1 MGLELRSVIKA
12 RCGLGAQLRAGGIAE
27 GWEETLQHIQ
37 SHTRHGAQ
45 MPSVNCMAPQD
56 IMMCTAAPHF
66 TDKAGQLTCPKV
78 THFKGAEPGL
88 EPGQT
93 VSFTTEA
100 TGQEGFQKKTKRE
113 PLGLAIRRPLESSRN
128 RERSPRSG
136 IEEGI
141 GDLGA
146 QGVEGSCSQ
155 CHSRTHTPKRTGEA
169 TSPAV
174 PVVRARHCPKRPASL
189 PHSSTPQWQICAHT
203 L

>member
-1 MGLELRSVIKA
+1 M
-12 RCGLGAQLRAGGIAE
+12 
-27 GWEETLQHIQ
+27 
-37 SHTRHGAQ
+37 
-45 MPSVNCMAPQD
+45 
-56 IMMCTAAPHF
+56 
-66 TDKAGQLTCPKV
+66 PKV

-88 EPGQT
+88 EPELT

-146 QGVEGSCSQ
+146 QGVEGSCGQ
-155 CHSRTHTPKRTGEA
+155 CIQEHTLQNAQDRPRPRP
-169 TSPAV
+169 SPWSGLGTV
-174 PVVRARHCPKRPASL
+174 LKDLHLFLIPQ
-189 PHSSTPQWQICAHT
+189 PHSGKYVPTPYNHLITDIICYDLTT
-203 L
+203 LPDYYSVRKYRNCFHYA